1 MTGMR
6 RRRLAAG
13 VLAVG
18 AIGIV
23 TWRVTPAVAF
33 AWVDSLAAR
42 PLQYGLLLVAA
53 SLLRPAVAWPTTA
66 LSVAVGYGYG
76 PRGVPIAVALLVVT
90 NLPPYWLGT
99 RATAEGPVT
108 AAGRELLADA
118 GDLRGLIGAR
128 FLPLPSDL
136 VSVAA
141 GATGVRL
148 RAYLLGTAVGE
159 LPWAVLGVFAGHSLG
174 RLQQR
179 GLTGD
184 VDLWLLVGMAA
195 VGGLLLAGPCY
206 RFLVDAETPTAVV
219 E

>member
-1 MTGMR
+1 MR
-6 RRRLAAG
+6 RRSRLAAG
-13 VLAVG
+13 VLTVLSLG
-18 AIGIV
+18 VV
-23 TWRVTPAVAF
+23 TWYVTPSVAF
-33 AWVDSLAAR
+33 AWVDSVASR
-42 PLQYGLLLVAA
+42 PFQYALLLVVAA
-53 SLLRPAVAWPTTA
+53 LLRPAVAWPTTA

-76 PRGVPIAVALLVVT
+76 PRGLGVAVALLVVT
-90 NLPPYWLGT
+90 NLPPYWFGM
-99 RATAEGPVT
+99 RTASDGPVT
-108 AAGRELLADA
+108 AAGQEFLADA

-159 LPWAVLGVFAGHSLG
+159 LPWAVLGVLAGHSLG
-174 RLQQR
+174 RLRQQ

-195 VGGLLLAGPCY
+195 VGTLLLAGPCY
-206 RFLVDAETPTAVV
+206 RLLAGSETPTAIA